1 MRKHAACARVPSAP
15 LRKLALLSGG
25 RCSSPAT
32 RLDGSPHPQVTSG
45 TTQYIVIPY
54 RWVLGAGACHKFS
67 GGEPVLSPW
76 RISGPARAGYS
87 CSIVRTS
94 RNRQHQ
100 QRYVVVPMPVAVFG
114 HGVKNS
120 FLQFS
125 GRAVAVLL
133 QKAEQPR
140 LPELLALR
148 IVGFRHP
155 MGE

>member
-1 MRKHAACARVPSAP
+1 MRRVRVPSAP

-25 RCSSPAT
+25 RRSSPAT
-32 RLDGSPHPQVTSG
+32 ILDGSPHPQVTSG

-67 GGEPVLSPW
+67 GGEPSPVPHSAY
-76 RISGPARAGYS
+76 RERPERATAVRSSG
-87 CSIVRTS
+87 TS
-94 RNRQHQ
+94 RNGQHQ

-114 HGVKNS
+114 HGIQNS

-125 GRAVAVLL
+125 RRTRAVLL
-133 QKAEQPR
+133 QKAKQAR

-155 MGE
+155 IGE